1 MAVQIVTETFT
12 WDDID
17 MSADGTK
24 TPATESAVI
33 ELDGQRV
40 ALDLT
45 TEHRAELGEV
55 MAKWLAAG
63 TPVTVSQPA
72 VRRAAS
78 TNGGNGNGNGING
91 PEHAEL
97 RAAIRDW
104 ADAQGRTD
112 EYRVPRSDGHGFTL
126 IYPRKL
132 RDDFDAAMAAQA
144 AAATPAP
151 EPETSAK
158 SETVTEPEVKAPV
171 TPITR
176 RRPAK

>member
-17 MSADGTK
+17 MSTDGTK

-78 TNGGNGNGNGING
+78 TNGGNGNGING

-112 EYRVPRSDGHGFTL
+112 EYRVARADGHGFTL

-132 RDDFDAAMAAQA
+132 RDDFDAAMAAK

-151 EPETSAK
+151 EPETSA
-158 SETVTEPEVKAPV
+158 EPEVKAPV